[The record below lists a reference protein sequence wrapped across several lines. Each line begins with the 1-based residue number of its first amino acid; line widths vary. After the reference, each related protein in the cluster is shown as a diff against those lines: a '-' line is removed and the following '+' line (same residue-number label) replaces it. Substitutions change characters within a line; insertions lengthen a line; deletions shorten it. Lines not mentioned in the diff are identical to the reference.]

1 MKTMLKQLLLLLC
14 ISLQNMYA
22 QEKIN
27 VQAIHK
33 VIVSSGIVLQIER
46 KPEYTLSVNAQ
57 DVDPSCII
65 QTIESGVLTLKLKSS
80 LDCRGKVTVNLTCPS
95 LRELQIMGNA
105 DVSSRNVLTGDSLT
119 LILKSG
125 GKAYLDLDIKKLNAN
140 LVEGSLLSANGYA
153 VNQQVYVS
161 SSATYSCY
169 ELEGDNITVE
179 ATLGGKA
186 KVCAAKELKASTK
199 TGGYIGYKCD
209 PASKTL
215 EPKGNGVIEQVTE
228 E

>member
-1 MKTMLKQLLLLLC
+1 
-14 ISLQNMYA
+14 
-22 QEKIN
+22 
-27 VQAIHK
+27 
-33 VIVSSGIVLQIER
+33 
-46 KPEYTLSVNAQ
+46 
-57 DVDPSCII
+57 
-65 QTIESGVLTLKLKSS
+65 
-80 LDCRGKVTVNLTCPS
+80 
-95 LRELQIMGNA
+95 
-105 DVSSRNVLTGDSLT
+105 
-119 LILKSG
+119 
-125 GKAYLDLDIKKLNAN
+125 LNAN